1 MKVAR
6 QKKKKK
12 EKKREDENAENP
24 DAQEISPIQTGTKR
38 VFGKN

>member
-6 QKKKKK
+6 QKKKKR
-12 EKKREDENAENP
+12 KKKKEDENAENP
-24 DAQEISPIQTGTKR
+24 DVQEISSIQTGTKC

>member
-6 QKKKKK
+6 QKKRKKK
-12 EKKREDENAENP
+12 KEDENAENP